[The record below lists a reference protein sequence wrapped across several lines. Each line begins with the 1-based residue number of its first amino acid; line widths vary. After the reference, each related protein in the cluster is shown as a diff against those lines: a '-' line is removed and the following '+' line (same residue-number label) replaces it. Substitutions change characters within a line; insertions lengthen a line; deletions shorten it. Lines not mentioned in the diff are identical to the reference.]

1 MKLKKIAA
9 FFMAAVLVLC
19 LCACSGNKEE
29 ETPDPTGTV
38 TETPTETETE
48 TPTEAV
54 TEAPTE
60 VVTKAPT
67 EAVTEAPTEAPAP
80 QEVVVTDMIG
90 REVTVIPG
98 SYKRV
103 VCIGAG
109 ALRMYCYVGDVNLL
123 CGVEDIDNE
132 SLAERPKMYDAS
144 PRPYVLAYGDV
155 FSTLPSCGV
164 GGPNAQAAEAE
175 KILSCNPDI
184 VISEYEDVEKEDAL
198 QEQLGVPVITMK
210 AGFGGAFD
218 TPFKDSM
225 KLLGTIFGQEA
236 KAESLVSFIE
246 AETADIVSRTKDV
259 ADDAKPS
266 VYICGLGNWGTTN
279 HLMTAQNYNVFSIAN
294 VSNTVND
301 LEKGGIQPIEEEKFI
316 SLGDSMD
323 IMFIDAA
330 AVKNIKPLYQEK
342 PDMFDECKAW
352 KSGEV
357 YLEMA
362 YNSYYTNFEI
372 ALINT
377 WFIAKT
383 VYPDA
388 FADVDI
394 TAKTN
399 EITKAFLGKELAD
412 AMFSKPASFGGYQK
426 INTEEFFK

>member
-1 MKLKKIAA
+1 MRMKKIAA
-9 FFMAAVLVLC
+9 LFMAAVLVFC
-19 LCACSGNKEE
+19 LCACSDNKEE
-29 ETPDPTGTV
+29 KTPDPTGTI
-38 TETPTETETE
+38 TE

-54 TEAPTE
+54 TEAPTAD
-60 VVTKAPT
+60 VTETPTEAVTEAPT

-132 SLAERPKMYDAS
+132 SLAERPKVFDAS
-144 PRPYVLAYGDV
+144 PRPYVLACGDV

-164 GGPNAQAAEAE
+164 GGPNAQTAEAE

-210 AGFGGAFD
+210 AGFGGVFD

-352 KSGEV
+352 KNGEV

>member
-9 FFMAAVLVLC
+9 LFMAAVLVFC
-19 LCACSGNKEE
+19 LCACSDNKEE
-29 ETPDPTGTV
+29 KTPDPTGTV
-38 TETPTETETE
+38 TETPTEAVTEA
-48 TPTEAV
+48 PTEAV

-60 VVTKAPT
+60 AVTEAPT

-80 QEVVVTDMIG
+80 KEVVVTDMIG

-109 ALRMYCYVGDVNLL
+109 ALRMYCYAGDVNLL

-132 SLAERPKMYDAS
+132 SLAERPKMFDTS

-210 AGFGGAFD
+210 AGFGGVFD

-294 VSNTVND
+294 VSNTVNN

-352 KSGEV
+352 KNGEV

>member
-9 FFMAAVLVLC
+9 LFLAAVLVLS

-29 ETPDPTGTV
+29 NTPDTSTTV
-38 TETPTETETE
+38 TEAPTSDVTEAPTEAVTD

-54 TEAPTE
+54 TD
-60 VVTKAPT
+60 APT
-67 EAVTEAPTEAPAP
+67 EAVTETPTEVPAIR
-80 QEVVVTDMIG
+80 EVVVTDMIG

-109 ALRMYCYVGDVNLL
+109 ALRMYCYIGDVALL

-132 SLAERPKMYDAS
+132 TLEERPKMFDAS

-164 GGPNAQAAEAE
+164 GGPNAQTAEAE

-198 QEQLGVPVITMK
+198 AEQLGVPVITMK
-210 AGFGGAFD
+210 AGPGGVFD
-218 TPFKDSM
+218 NNFKASM
-225 KLLGTIFGQEA
+225 KLLGTIFGEEE
-236 KAESLVSFIE
+236 KAETLVSFIE
-246 AETADIVSRTKDV
+246 AETADITARVSGI
-259 ADDAKPS
+259 ADEEKPG

-279 HLMTAQNYNVFSIAN
+279 HLMTSQNYNVFNIAN
-294 VSNTVND
+294 IKNVVND
-301 LEKGGIQPIEEEKFI
+301 LAKDGNQAIEEEKFI
-316 SLGDSMD
+316 ALGESMD
-323 IMFIDAA
+323 IMFIDSA
-330 AVKNIKPLYQEK
+330 AVKNIKPLYQET

-352 KSGEV
+352 KNGEV
-357 YLEMA
+357 YLEMP
-362 YNSYYTNFEI
+362 YNAYYTNFET

-388 FADVDI
+388 FADIDI

-412 AMFSKPASFGGYQK
+412 AMFSKPASFGGYGK
-426 INTEEFFK
+426 IDTEKFFD

>member
-9 FFMAAVLVLC
+9 LFMAAVLVFC
-19 LCACSGNKEE
+19 LCACSDNKEE
-29 ETPDPTGTV
+29 KTPDPTGTV
-38 TETPTETETE
+38 TETPTEAVTEAPTETVTE

-54 TEAPTE
+54 TE
-60 VVTKAPT
+60 APT

-80 QEVVVTDMIG
+80 EEVVVTDMIG

-98 SYKRV
+98 SYKGV

-132 SLAERPKMYDAS
+132 SLAERPKMFDAS

-210 AGFGGAFD
+210 AGFGGVFD

-294 VSNTVND
+294 VNNTVND

-330 AVKNIKPLYQEK
+330 AVKNIKPLYQEN

-352 KSGEV
+352 KNGEV

-399 EITKAFLGKELAD
+399 EITKAFLRKELAD

>member
-1 MKLKKIAA
+1 MRMKKIAA
-9 FFMAAVLVLC
+9 LFMAAVLVFC
-19 LCACSGNKEE
+19 LCACSDNKEE
-29 ETPDPTGTV
+29 KTPDPTGTI
-38 TETPTETETE
+38 TE

-54 TEAPTE
+54 TEAPTAD
-60 VVTKAPT
+60 VTETPTEAVTETPT

-132 SLAERPKMYDAS
+132 SLAERPKMFDTS

-210 AGFGGAFD
+210 AGFGGVFD

-352 KSGEV
+352 KNGEV

>member
-1 MKLKKIAA
+1 MRMKKIAA
-9 FFMAAVLVLC
+9 LFMAAVLVFC

-29 ETPDPTGTV
+29 KKTDPTGTI
-38 TETPTETETE
+38 TE

-54 TEAPTE
+54 TEAPTAD
-60 VVTKAPT
+60 VTETPTEAVTETPT

-132 SLAERPKMYDAS
+132 SLAERPKMFDAS

-210 AGFGGAFD
+210 AGFGGVFD

-352 KSGEV
+352 KNGEV

>member
-1 MKLKKIAA
+1 MRMKKIAA
-9 FFMAAVLVLC
+9 LFMAAVLVFC

-29 ETPDPTGTV
+29 KTPDPTGTI
-38 TETPTETETE
+38 TE

-54 TEAPTE
+54 TEAPTAD
-60 VVTKAPT
+60 VTETPTEAVTETPT

-132 SLAERPKMYDAS
+132 SLAERPKMFDAS
-144 PRPYVLAYGDV
+144 PRPYVLAYGDI

-210 AGFGGAFD
+210 AGFGGVFD

-352 KSGEV
+352 KNGEV

>member
-1 MKLKKIAA
+1 MRMKKIAA
-9 FFMAAVLVLC
+9 LFMAAVLVFC
-19 LCACSGNKEE
+19 LCACSDNKEE
-29 ETPDPTGTV
+29 KKPDPTGTI
-38 TETPTETETE
+38 TE

-54 TEAPTE
+54 TEAPTAD
-60 VVTKAPT
+60 VTETPTEAVTETPT

-132 SLAERPKMYDAS
+132 SLAERPKMFDAS

-210 AGFGGAFD
+210 AGFGGVFD

-259 ADDAKPS
+259 ADDVKPS

-352 KSGEV
+352 KNGEV

>member
-9 FFMAAVLVLC
+9 LFMAAVLVFC
-19 LCACSGNKEE
+19 LCACSDNKEE
-29 ETPDPTGTV
+29 KTPDPTGTV
-38 TETPTETETE
+38 TETPTEAVTEA
-48 TPTEAV
+48 PTEAV

-60 VVTKAPT
+60 AVTEAPT

-132 SLAERPKMYDAS
+132 SLAERPKMFDTS

-210 AGFGGAFD
+210 AGFGGVFD

-352 KSGEV
+352 KNGEV

-399 EITKAFLGKELAD
+399 EITNAFLGKELAD

>member
-1 MKLKKIAA
+1 MRMKKIAA
-9 FFMAAVLVLC
+9 LFMAAVLVFC
-19 LCACSGNKEE
+19 LCACSDNKEE
-29 ETPDPTGTV
+29 KTPDPTGTI
-38 TETPTETETE
+38 TE

-54 TEAPTE
+54 TEAPTAD
-60 VVTKAPT
+60 VTETPT
-67 EAVTEAPTEAPAP
+67 EAVTETPTEAVTETPTEAPAP

-132 SLAERPKMYDAS
+132 SLAERPKMFDAS

-198 QEQLGVPVITMK
+198 QEQIGVPVITMK
-210 AGFGGAFD
+210 AGFGGVFD

-352 KSGEV
+352 KNGEV